1 MTRTEIKS
9 ICMLSTHG
17 YVDPEPQL
25 GRTDTG
31 GQVVY
36 VLQLSKALS
45 KRGIRVDIYTRWFD
59 KSKESVEHV
68 LGDGNL
74 RIVRIPAGP
83 MKFISKEE
91 LYDILPELADNMIGF
106 IRKNELNYDLFHAHY
121 VDAGVVAVI
130 VAKTLDKPVFFTSH
144 SLGAWK
150 RKLMKGNSEE
160 MEKKYR
166 FNQRIREEKKVFRA
180 VNGQTATTKAQI
192 QVMKSLYDFQSEN
205 TVIISPGVDIE
216 AFHPEEASGD
226 SELPANYIFCLSRI
240 DENKGHEVLLNA
252 FDLVR
257 QKVPDIH
264 LVIGGGSP
272 EPKPRE
278 VKLLNKI
285 RRIIE
290 ECSMHDLVHIIGY
303 VPDEKMRVLYRR
315 ARLFVLPST
324 FEPFGMTAL
333 EAMACRMP
341 TIVSQYAGISEFLH
355 DRKNCII
362 TDPTNKAELADA
374 IIELLENREL
384 AERIGRAG
392 LALVRDRFSWEA
404 IAEKHIEFYRDFM
417 NRPPEAKSES

>member
-1 MTRTEIKS
+1 
-9 ICMLSTHG
+9 MLSTHG
-17 YVDPEPQL
+17 YVDFEPQL

-36 VLQLSKALS
+36 LLQLSKALS
-45 KRGIRVDIYTRWFD
+45 KQGIIVDIYTRWFE
-59 KSKESVEHV
+59 KSKESVEHD
-68 LGDGNL
+68 LGDSNL

-83 MKFISKEE
+83 VEFVPKEE
-91 LYDILPELADNMIGF
+91 LYDILPELADNMVEF

-130 VAKTLDKPVFFTSH
+130 VAKALDKPVFFTSH
-144 SLGAWK
+144 SLGARK
-150 RKLMKGNSEE
+150 RKLMKGHSEE

-166 FNQRIREEKKVFRA
+166 FNQRIGEERKVFRA
-180 VNGQTATTKAQI
+180 VNGQTTTTKVQI
-192 QVMKSLYDFQSEN
+192 QIMKSLYDFQSEN
-205 TVIISPGVDIE
+205 TVIIPPGVDIE

-240 DENKGHEVLLNA
+240 DESKGHEVLLNA

-257 QKVPDIH
+257 RKVSGIH

-272 EPKPRE
+272 SPKPRE
-278 VKLLNKI
+278 VKILKKI
-285 RRIIE
+285 QRIIE
-290 ECSMHDLVHIIGY
+290 EHDMGDLVHVIGY
-303 VPDEKMRVLYRR
+303 VPDEKMRAFYKR

-333 EAMACRMP
+333 EAMACRTP
-341 TIVSQYAGISEFLH
+341 TMVSKFAGIAEFLH
-355 DRKNCII
+355 DHRDCII
-362 TDPTNKAELADA
+362 TDPTNQEEFSAA

-384 AERIGRAG
+384 GERISRAG

-404 IAEKHIEFYRDFM
+404 IAEKHMKFYKNFM
-417 NRPPEAKSES
+417 NRPPDAKSES

>member
-1 MTRTEIKS
+1 
-9 ICMLSTHG
+9 MLSTHG

-45 KRGIRVDIYTRWFD
+45 KQGITVDIYTRWFD
-59 KSKESVEHV
+59 KSKERVEHV
-68 LGDGNL
+68 LDNSNL
-74 RIVRIPAGP
+74 RIIRIPAGP
-83 MKFISKEE
+83 MKFVPKEE
-91 LYDILPELADNMIGF
+91 LYDILPELADNTIEF

-121 VDAGVVAVI
+121 IDAGIVAVI
-130 VAKTLDKPVFFTSH
+130 VAKALDKPVFFTSH

-150 RKLMKGNSEE
+150 RELMKGQSEE

-166 FNQRIREEKKVFRA
+166 FSQRIREEKKVFRA
-180 VNGQTATTKAQI
+180 VNGQTATTKAQK
-192 QVMKSLYDFQSEN
+192 QVMKSHYDFQSEN

-216 AFHPEEASGD
+216 AFHPDEASGD
-226 SELPANYIFCLSRI
+226 SELPTNYIFCLSRI

-257 QKVPDIH
+257 RKVPDIH

-285 RRIIE
+285 QRIIE
-290 ECSMHDLVHIIGY
+290 ECGMRDLVHVIGY
-303 VPDEKMRVLYRR
+303 VPDEKMRALYRR

-333 EAMACRMP
+333 EAMACGTP
-341 TIVSQYAGISEFLH
+341 TVVSEFAGISEFLH
-355 DRKNCII
+355 DNRDCII
-362 TDPTNKAELADA
+362 TNPTSKEEFSTA
-374 IIELLENREL
+374 IVELLENRDL

-392 LALVRDRFSWEA
+392 LVLVHDRFSWEA
-404 IAEKHIEFYRDFM
+404 IAEKHMEFYRNFM
-417 NRPPEAKSES
+417 NRPPEAKLEP

>member
-1 MTRTEIKS
+1 
-9 ICMLSTHG
+9 MLSTHG

-83 MKFISKEE
+83 MKFVPKEE
-91 LYDILPELADNMIGF
+91 LYDILPELADNMIEF
-106 IRKNELNYDLFHAHY
+106 IRKNELSYDLFHAHY
-121 VDAGVVAVI
+121 VDAGIAALI

-144 SLGAWK
+144 SLGARK
-150 RKLMKGNSEE
+150 RELMNGYSEE
-160 MEKKYR
+160 MERKYR
-166 FNQRIREEKKVFRA
+166 FNQRIGEEKRVFRA
-180 VNGQTATTKAQI
+180 VNGQTATAKAQI
-192 QVMKSLYDFQSEN
+192 QIMKSLYDFQSEN
-205 TVIISPGVDIE
+205 TVIIPPGVDIE

-226 SELPANYIFCLSRI
+226 SELPTNHILCLSRI
-240 DENKGHEVLLNA
+240 DESKGHEALLNA
-252 FDLVR
+252 FDLVK

-272 EPKPRE
+272 APKPRE
-278 VKLLNKI
+278 VNLLNRI
-285 RRIIE
+285 GRIIE
-290 ECSMHDLVHIIGY
+290 ECGMHDLVHVIGY
-303 VPDEKMRVLYRR
+303 VPDEKMRALYRR

-333 EAMACRMP
+333 EAMACGTP
-341 TIVSQYAGISEFLH
+341 TIVSQFAGISEFLH
-355 DRKNCII
+355 DRRNCII
-362 TDPTNKAELADA
+362 TNPTNKVELADA
-374 IIELLENREL
+374 IIGLLENRKL

-392 LALVRDRFSWEA
+392 LALVRDRFSWDA
-404 IAEKHIEFYRDFM
+404 IAEKHMEFYRNLM
-417 NRPPEAKSES
+417 NRPPDAK

>member
-1 MTRTEIKS
+1 
-9 ICMLSTHG
+9 MLSTHG
-17 YVDPEPQL
+17 YVDFEPQL

-45 KRGIRVDIYTRWFD
+45 KQGIIVDIYTRWFD
-59 KSKESVEHV
+59 KLKESVEHD
-68 LGDGNL
+68 LGDNNL

-83 MKFISKEE
+83 MEFVPKEE
-91 LYDILPELADNMIGF
+91 IYDILPELADNMTKF

-130 VAKTLDKPVFFTSH
+130 VAKALDKPVFFTSH

-150 RKLMKGNSEE
+150 RERMKGHSEE

-166 FNQRIREEKKVFRA
+166 FNQRIRDEQMVFRA

-192 QVMKSLYDFQSEN
+192 QIMKLLYDFQSEN
-205 TVIISPGVDIE
+205 TVIIPPGVDIE

-257 QKVPDIH
+257 RKVSGIH

-272 EPKPRE
+272 SPKPRE
-278 VKLLNKI
+278 VKLLKKI
-285 RRIIE
+285 QRIIE
-290 ECSMHDLVHIIGY
+290 EHGMGDLVHVIGY
-303 VPDEKMRVLYRR
+303 VPDEKMRALYKR

-333 EAMACRMP
+333 EGMACRTP
-341 TIVSQYAGISEFLH
+341 TVVSKFAGISEFLH
-355 DRKNCII
+355 DHRDCII
-362 TDPTNKAELADA
+362 TDPTSQEEFSIA
-374 IIELLENREL
+374 IVELLENREL

-404 IAEKHIEFYRDFM
+404 IAEKHMEFYRDFM
-417 NRPPEAKSES
+417 NRPPDAKSES

>member
-1 MTRTEIKS
+1 
-9 ICMLSTHG
+9 MLSTHG

-45 KRGIRVDIYTRWFD
+45 KQGIKVDIYTRWFD

-68 LGDGNL
+68 LGDSNL

-83 MKFISKEE
+83 MEFVPKEE
-91 LYDILPELADNMIGF
+91 IYDILPELADNMTKF
-106 IRKNELNYDLFHAHY
+106 IRENELNYDLFHAHY

-130 VAKTLDKPVFFTSH
+130 VAKALDKPVFFTSH
-144 SLGAWK
+144 SLGARK
-150 RKLMKGNSEE
+150 RKLMKGYSEE
-160 MEKKYR
+160 METKYR
-166 FNQRIREEKKVFRA
+166 FNHRIGEEKKVFRT
-180 VNGQTATTKAQI
+180 VNGQTATTKIQI
-192 QVMKSLYDFQSEN
+192 QIMKSLYDFQSEN
-205 TVIISPGVDIE
+205 TVIIPPGVDIE

-226 SELPANYIFCLSRI
+226 LELPTNYIFCLSRI
-240 DENKGHEVLLNA
+240 DESKGHEVLLNA

-257 QKVPDIH
+257 RKVSGIH

-272 EPKPRE
+272 APKPRE

-285 RRIIE
+285 GRIIE
-290 ECSMHDLVHIIGY
+290 ECSMHDLVHVIGY
-303 VPDEKMRVLYRR
+303 IPDEKMRALYKR

-333 EAMACRMP
+333 EAMACQTP
-341 TIVSQYAGISEFLH
+341 TMVSKFAGISEFLH
-355 DRKNCII
+355 DHNDCVIA
-362 TDPTNKAELADA
+362 DPTNQEEFSAA
-374 IIELLENREL
+374 IVELLENKKL

-392 LALVRDRFSWEA
+392 LALV
-404 IAEKHIEFYRDFM
+404 EFYRDFM

>member
-1 MTRTEIKS
+1 
-9 ICMLSTHG
+9 MLSTHG
-17 YVDPEPQL
+17 YVDSEPQL

-91 LYDILPELADNMIGF
+91 LYDILPELADNMIEF

-257 QKVPDIH
+257 RKVPDIH

-272 EPKPRE
+272 APKPRE

-285 RRIIE
+285 QRIIE
-290 ECSMHDLVHIIGY
+290 ECGMHDLVHVIGY
-303 VPDEKMRVLYRR
+303 VPDKKMHAFYKR
-315 ARLFVLPST
+315 AELFVLPST

-333 EAMACRMP
+333 EAMACGTP
-341 TIVSQYAGISEFLH
+341 TIVSQFTGISEFLCDH
-355 DRKNCII
+355 RDCVI
-362 TDPTNKAELADA
+362 TDPTSQEEFSTA
-374 IIELLENREL
+374 IVELLENRNL

-392 LALVRDRFSWEA
+392 LALVRDRFSWAA
-404 IAEKHIEFYRDFM
+404 IADRHMEFYRNFM
-417 NRPPEAKSES
+417 NRPPEAKSEP

>member
-1 MTRTEIKS
+1 
-9 ICMLSTHG
+9 MLSTHG

-45 KRGIRVDIYTRWFD
+45 KQGISVDIYTRWFD

-68 LGDGNL
+68 LGDSNL

-83 MKFISKEE
+83 MKFVPKEE
-91 LYDILPELADNMIGF
+91 LYDILPELADNMTKF
-106 IRKNELNYDLFHAHY
+106 IRKNELNYGLFHAHY

-130 VAKTLDKPVFFTSH
+130 VAKALDKPVFFTSH

-150 RKLMKGNSEE
+150 RELMKGRSEE

-192 QVMKSLYDFQSEN
+192 QIMKSLYDFQPEN
-205 TVIISPGVDIE
+205 TVIIPPGVDIE

-240 DENKGHEVLLNA
+240 DENKGHEVLLKA

-257 QKVPDIH
+257 RKVSDIQ

-272 EPKPRE
+272 APKPRE
-278 VKLLNKI
+278 VKILNKI
-285 RRIIE
+285 HRIIE
-290 ECSMHDLVHIIGY
+290 ECGMHDLVHVIGY
-303 VPDEKMRVLYRR
+303 VPDEKMRALYKR

-333 EAMACRMP
+333 EAMACRTP
-341 TIVSQYAGISEFLH
+341 AVVSKFAGIAEFLH
-355 DRKNCII
+355 DHRDCII
-362 TDPTNKAELADA
+362 TDPANQEEFSAA
-374 IIELLENREL
+374 IVEVLENREL
-384 AERIGRAG
+384 GERIGKAG
-392 LALVRDRFSWEA
+392 LTLVRDRFSWEA
-404 IAEKHIEFYRDFM
+404 IAEKHIKFYRDFM
-417 NRPPEAKSES
+417 SRPPDAKSES

>member
-1 MTRTEIKS
+1 
-9 ICMLSTHG
+9 MLSTHG
-17 YVDPEPQL
+17 YVDSAPQL

-45 KRGIRVDIYTRWFD
+45 KQDIRVDIYTRWFD
-59 KSKESVEHV
+59 KSRERVEHV
-68 LGDGNL
+68 LGDSNL

-83 MKFISKEE
+83 MKFIPKEE
-91 LYDILPELADNMIGF
+91 LYDILPELADNMIKF
-106 IRKNELNYDLFHAHY
+106 IRNNELNYDLFHAHY

-130 VAKTLDKPVFFTSH
+130 VAKALDKPVFFTSH

-150 RKLMKGNSEE
+150 RELMKGHSEE

-166 FNQRIREEKKVFRA
+166 FNQRIGEEKKVFRA

-192 QVMKSLYDFQSEN
+192 QIMESLYDFQSGN
-205 TVIISPGVDIE
+205 TVIIPPGVNIE

-226 SELPANYIFCLSRI
+226 SELPTNYIFCLSRI

-257 QKVPDIH
+257 RKVPDIH

-278 VKLLNKI
+278 VKLLNRI
-285 RRIIE
+285 ERIIE
-290 ECSMHDLVHIIGY
+290 ESGMHDLVHVLGY
-303 VPDEKMRVLYRR
+303 VPDKKMRALYKR
-315 ARLFVLPST
+315 AKLFVLPST

-333 EAMACRMP
+333 ESMACGTP
-341 TIVSQYAGISEFLH
+341 TIVSQFAGISEFLH
-355 DRKNCII
+355 NRRNCII
-362 TDPTNKAELADA
+362 TDPTNKAEFADV
-374 IIELLENREL
+374 IIELLEDRKL
-384 AERIGRAG
+384 AERIGRTG
-392 LALVRDRFSWEA
+392 LVIVRERFSWAA
-404 IAEKHIEFYRDFM
+404 IAEKHMEFYRDFM
-417 NRPPEAKSES
+417 NRPPEAKSEP